1 MKTEHR
7 ARQVMSLCPARCLGC
22 HRLTGLSLSYFLPDF
37 VIVR

>member
-22 HRLTGLSLSYFLPDF
+22 HRLTASLSYFLPDF